1 VDGRDIAAPISG
13 GNHMMTVTK
22 AAALAAAMLWAG
34 EASAVDLGA
43 SGMLGYQQGVGIRA
57 TGEASRLIPDAPLGL
72 SFSVAY
78 VFMDPGNA
86 EAARSIFINDATN
99 GTPETS
105 GQTWT
110 LGLNAIWYLRVPGT
124 ENFGIVLGPRFS
136 AFSGRF
142 HYVGGNED
150 FTVTTEEWGVGTGV
164 QCSVPLSPHWGIALS
179 AGFDWYPS
187 ATLYG
192 HDTSYSTNGT
202 IVNGRNAYAW
212 SDANAAVNQP
222 QYVPS
227 ILIGVSWRQ

>member
-1 VDGRDIAAPISG
+1 
-13 GNHMMTVTK
+13 MTKVTVG
-22 AAALAAAMLWAG
+22 AALTAVLLWSGDAMGVDFAATGL
-34 EASAVDLGA
+34 
-43 SGMLGYQQGVGIRA
+43 LGYQQGFGIRA
-57 TGEASRLIPDAPLGL
+57 TGEAAGLVHDAPLGL

-78 VFMDPGNA
+78 VLMDPGSP
-86 EAARSIFINDATN
+86 EAARSIFINDAAN

-110 LGLNAIWYLRVPGT
+110 LGLNAVWYLHVPGV
-124 ENFGIVLGPRFS
+124 ESFGIVLGPRFS

-150 FTVTTEEWGVGTGV
+150 FTVTTDEWGVGTGV
-164 QCSVPLSPHWGIALS
+164 QCSIPLSPHWGIALS

-192 HDTSYSTNGT
+192 HDTSYSTGGT
-202 IVNGRNAYAW
+202 TVNGKHAYTW

-227 ILIGVSWRQ
+227 ILIGASWKQ

>member
-1 VDGRDIAAPISG
+1 MKRINAG
-13 GNHMMTVTK
+13 T
-22 AAALAAAMLWAG
+22 ALAVLFWAG
-34 EASAVDLGA
+34 GA
-43 SGMLGYQQGVGIRA
+43 SGIDFAATGMLGYQQGFGIRA
-57 TGEASRLIPDAPLGL
+57 TGEAARLLKEAPLGL

-78 VFMDPGNA
+78 VFMDPGNPA
-86 EAARSIFINDATN
+86 AARSIFINDATN

-110 LGLNAIWYLRVPGT
+110 LGLNAIWYLPVAGT
-124 ENFGIVLGPRFS
+124 ENFGLVLGPRFS

-142 HYVGGNED
+142 RYVGGNED
-150 FTVTTEEWGVGTGV
+150 FNVTTDEWGIGTGV
-164 QCSVPLSPHWGIALS
+164 QCSIPLSPHWGIGIS

-192 HDTSYSTNGT
+192 HDTSYSTGGLT
-202 IVNGRNAYAW
+202 VNGRSGYTL

-227 ILIGVSWRQ
+227 ILIGVSWKQ

>member
-1 VDGRDIAAPISG
+1 MTKAMRAAGIAA
-13 GNHMMTVTK
+13 V
-22 AAALAAAMLWAG
+22 LLWAG
-34 EASAVDLGA
+34 GATALDLGA
-43 SGMLGYQQGVGIRA
+43 TGMLGYQQGFGIRA
-57 TGEASRLIPDAPLGL
+57 TGEAARLIQDAPLGL
-72 SFSVAY
+72 SFSIAY
-78 VFMDPGNA
+78 VFVDPGNA
-86 EAARSIFINDATN
+86 QAARSIFINEATN

-110 LGLNAIWYLRVPGT
+110 LALNAIWYLLVPGV
-124 ENFGIVLGPRFS
+124 EDFGIVLGPRFS

-142 HYVGGNED
+142 KYVGGNED
-150 FTVTTEEWGVGTGV
+150 FSVTAEEWGVGTGV
-164 QCSVPLSPHWGIALS
+164 QCNVPLSPHWGIAIS

-202 IVNGRNAYAW
+202 IVNGNNAYTWA
-212 SDANAAVNQP
+212 DANSAVNQP

>member
-1 VDGRDIAAPISG
+1 MTKVTSGMLGAA
-13 GNHMMTVTK
+13 V
-22 AAALAAAMLWAG
+22 LLWAAG
-34 EASAVDLGA
+34 ASAIDLGA
-43 SGMLGYQQGVGIRA
+43 TGMLGYQQGFGIRA
-57 TGEASRLIPDAPLGL
+57 TGEASWLIEDAPLGL

-86 EAARSIFINDATN
+86 QAARSIFINDATN

-110 LGLNAIWYLRVPGT
+110 LALNAIWYLPVRGV

-142 HYVGGNED
+142 KYVGGNED
-150 FTVTTEEWGVGTGV
+150 FNVTTDEWGVGTGV
-164 QCSVPLSPHWGIALS
+164 QCRVPLSAHWGMAVS

-187 ATLYG
+187 TTLYG
-192 HDTSYSTNGT
+192 HDTSYSTSGT
-202 IVNGRNAYAW
+202 VVNGNNAYTWA
-212 SDANAAVNQP
+212 DANAAVNQP

>member
-1 VDGRDIAAPISG
+1 
-13 GNHMMTVTK
+13 MTTVTK
-22 AAALAAAMLWAG
+22 AAGLAAALLWAG
-34 EASAVDLGA
+34 GATALDLGA
-43 SGMLGYQQGVGIRA
+43 TGMLGYQQGFGIRA
-57 TGEASRLIPDAPLGL
+57 TGEAARLIQDAPLGL
-72 SFSVAY
+72 SFSIAY

-86 EAARSIFINDATN
+86 QAARSIFINDATN

-110 LGLNAIWYLRVPGT
+110 LALNAIWYLRVPGV
-124 ENFGIVLGPRFS
+124 EDFGIVLGPRFS

-142 HYVGGNED
+142 KYVGGNED
-150 FTVTTEEWGVGTGV
+150 FNVTTDEWGVGTGV
-164 QCSVPLSPHWGIALS
+164 QCNVPLSPHWGIAIS

-202 IVNGRNAYAW
+202 IINGNNAYTW
-212 SDANAAVNQP
+212 VDANAAVNQP

>member
-1 VDGRDIAAPISG
+1 MMKVTNAA
-13 GNHMMTVTK
+13 VV
-22 AAALAAAMLWAG
+22 AAVLLWAG
-34 EASAVDLGA
+34 GARALDLGVT
-43 SGMLGYQQGVGIRA
+43 GMLGYQQGFGIRA
-57 TGEASRLIPDAPLGL
+57 TGEAARLVPDAPLGL

-78 VFMDPGNA
+78 VFLDPGDA
-86 EAARSIFINDATN
+86 QAARSIFINDATN

-105 GQTWT
+105 GQAWT
-110 LGLNAIWYLRVPGT
+110 LSLNAIWYFSVPGV
-124 ENFGIVLGPRFS
+124 ENFGVVLGPRFS

-142 HYVGGNED
+142 RYVGGNED
-150 FTVTTEEWGVGTGV
+150 FNVTTDEWGVGTGV
-164 QCSVPLSPHWGIALS
+164 QCSVPLSDHWGMAVS

-192 HDTSYSTNGT
+192 HDTSYSTSGT
-202 IVNGRNAYAW
+202 IVNGRSPYTW